1 MLFVSNSNKI
11 GHNLS
16 LTPEASLTDG
26 YLDLVIVPRINLFRK
41 SILGIQILSKKKHE
55 NKVVTRRLIKELN
68 IFFKKKRDCLIQI
81 DGEHLNI
88 SVDQIQIKILEKS
101 LTIIN

>member
-1 MLFVSNSNKI
+1 LLFVSNSNKI

-41 SILGIQILSKKKHE
+41 SILGIQILSKK
-55 NKVVTRRLIKELN
+55 NM
-68 IFFKKKRDCLIQI
+68 
-81 DGEHLNI
+81 
-88 SVDQIQIKILEKS
+88 KIRSSLED
-101 LTIIN
+101 

>member
-1 MLFVSNSNKI
+1 LLFVSNSNKI

-41 SILGIQILSKKKHE
+41 SILGIQILSKK
-55 NKVVTRRLIKELN
+55 N
-68 IFFKKKRDCLIQI
+68 
-81 DGEHLNI
+81 
-88 SVDQIQIKILEKS
+88 IKIRSSLED
-101 LTIIN
+101 